1 MDRKYELLKDD
12 YINYRGIT
20 LYRIKALKDFKNIKA
35 GELGGYVES
44 EKNLSHDRNCWV
56 YDNAKVYGNAQ
67 VYDNAEILN
76 NAEVFGEAWVYE
88 DAKVFG
94 DAKVYG
100 DAEVCGEAWVYEDA
114 KVYGNAKV
122 YGDAEVCG
130 NAKIYGTAF
139 VCGNANVYEDAQAC
153 GDSYI
158 CGNAKIYGSAFVCE
172 NAEVY
177 GSVIINKGHIIG
189 KVSMFY
195 KDIFQHQ
202 CKNRMLTAILTEN
215 DRILYSIGCQ
225 ENLTKEEF
233 IDRIHN
239 EDGGLK
245 ENPHRAEYLRL
256 IETIEIYFE
265 NNK

>member
-20 LYRIKALKDFKNIKA
+20 LYRIKALKDFRNIKA
-35 GELGGYVES
+35 GELGGYIEN

-76 NAEVFGEAWVYE
+76 NAEVFG
-88 DAKVFG
+88 
-94 DAKVYG
+94 

-114 KVYGNAKV
+114 KVYGNANV
-122 YGDAEVCG
+122 YENVEVG
-130 NAKIYGTAF
+130 GSAKIYGTAF
-139 VCGNANVYEDAQAC
+139 VCGNANVYENAQAC

-158 CGNAKIYGSAFVCE
+158 CGNAKIHGSAFISG
-172 NAEVY
+172 NAEVF
-177 GSVIINKGHIIG
+177 GSARIQEGTIIG
-189 KVSMFY
+189 KVSMPY
-195 KDIFQHQ
+195 KKIFQYQ
-202 CKNRMLTAILTEN
+202 CKNRMLTAILTED

-225 ENLTKEEF
+225 ENITEEEF
-233 IDRIHN
+233 IDRIFN

-245 ENPHRAEYLRL
+245 KNPHRAEYLRL
-256 IETIEIYFE
+256 IETIEMYFE

>member
-76 NAEVFGEAWVYE
+76 NAEVFGDAEVFGEAWVYE

-100 DAEVCGEAWVYEDA
+100 DAEVCGE
-114 KVYGNAKV
+114 
-122 YGDAEVCG
+122 
-130 NAKIYGTAF
+130 AKIYGTAF